1 MVSCFFTREINA
13 PEGNRSFLVE
23 ESKKEQQPLRVP
35 VLIVLGFLIN
45 ALW

>member
-23 ESKKEQQPLRVP
+23 ESRKEQQPLKVP